1 MMNKEKLPKWN
12 LAELYDGV
20 ESAEYTA
27 LKQELVELTD
37 RFDKA
42 AKNGALRGADPAVWL
57 ESCLELYN
65 RLGDSYEELDAFV
78 NMWYTTSTTDQAALA
93 ELNSLEE
100 LGLAVQAAEVSFKNS
115 VAEIADRLPE
125 IFEDKPALGE
135 YRFFLEEQLF
145 FQQHQMSE
153 KEEALAADL
162 MRSGGN
168 AWGRLFQTVSST
180 AAADWEENASHGP
193 CEKKT
198 VTELRGMAF
207 DPERSVRRR
216 AWLKELEA
224 VEQVEI
230 PLAAAMNGVK
240 GSTVSLSRRRG
251 YESVL
256 EKSMQQARIS
266 RATLDALIGVMEE
279 SMPVFREYLSGK
291 ARLLG
296 LERLSF
302 YDLFAPVSAHAG
314 IKLGEKGAGRAENA
328 EVKSADNP
336 ASMPERWSYSA
347 ARDFIL
353 THFHSFSAELA
364 DFTAAAFKKGWI
376 DAQPRAGKVG
386 GAYCITLPVTG
397 ETRVMCNFSGNFG
410 DVKTIAH
417 ELGHAYHHYVLRDAP
432 HIFRQYPMTLA
443 ETASIFAES
452 VVIDGALQ
460 EAGPE
465 EKLPIVEKLLQDSTQ
480 VIVDILSRFKFESA
494 VLKQREQGELS
505 PKELKRLML
514 EAQTATYGDALNPD
528 ELHPYMWAVK
538 PHYYSPELAFYNFPY
553 AFGQLFGLGLYNR
566 YVQEGSA
573 FLPVYRDV
581 LLSTGKGSAEE
592 VTRAAGFDIESPQF
606 WRAGIAAVKAR
617 VDEFLKLVPGK

>member
-1 MMNKEKLPKWN
+1 LPKWN
-12 LAELYDGV
+12 LADLYDGV
-20 ESAEYTA
+20 ESREYTA
-27 LKQELVELTD
+27 LKQELIELTD
-37 RFDKA
+37 RFA
-42 AKNGALRGADPAVWL
+42 EEARNGSLRNTYPAGWL
-57 ESCLELYN
+57 QGCLELYN

-78 NMWYTTSTTDQAALA
+78 SMWYTTSTTDQAALA

-100 LGLAVQAAEVSFKNS
+100 LGLGVQAAEVSFKNS

-125 IFEDKPALGE
+125 IFKAKPALAE

-153 KEEALAADL
+153 KEESLAADL

-168 AWGRLFQTVSST
+168 AWGRLFQAVSST
-180 AAADWEENASHGP
+180 AAAEWEELGGNTTGRRDEPSEPGLVGAGG
-193 CEKKT
+193 KKT

-207 DPERSVRRR
+207 DPDRSVRHK

-230 PLAAAMNGVK
+230 PLAAAINGVK
-240 GSTVSLSRRRG
+240 GSTVSISRRRG

-256 EKSMQQARIS
+256 EKSVQQARIS

-279 SMPVFREYLSGK
+279 SLPVFREYLSGK

-302 YDLFAPVSAHAG
+302 YDIFAPVTAQARSKLRGEGADYAG
-314 IKLGEKGAGRAENA
+314 SR
-328 EVKSADNP
+328 
-336 ASMPERWSYSA
+336 PERWSYSA

-353 THFHSFSAELA
+353 THFRSFSAELA
-364 DFTAAAFKKGWI
+364 DFAAAAFKKGWI

-386 GAYCITLPVTG
+386 GAYCITLPLTG

-432 HIFRQYPMTLA
+432 HLFRQYPMTLA

-460 EAGPE
+460 AAAPE

-494 VLKQREQGELS
+494 VLEGREQGELS
-505 PKELKRLML
+505 PKELKRQML

-528 ELHPYMWAVK
+528 EMHPYMWAVK

-581 LLSTGKGSAEE
+581 LLSTGRGSAVE
-592 VTRAAGFDIESPQF
+592 VTRTAGFDIESPEF
-606 WRAGIAAVKAR
+606 WRSGIATIKER
-617 VDEFLKLVPGK
+617 VDEFLKLLPGT

>member
-1 MMNKEKLPKWN
+1 MKTENLPKWN
-12 LAELYDGV
+12 LADLYDGV

-27 LKQELVELTD
+27 LKQELIELTD
-37 RFDKA
+37 RFA
-42 AKNGALRGADPAVWL
+42 EEARNGTLRSTYPAGWL
-57 ESCLELYN
+57 EACLELYN

-78 NMWYTTSTTDQAALA
+78 SMWYTTSTTDQAALA

-125 IFEDKPALGE
+125 IFKTKPALAE

-153 KEEALAADL
+153 REESLAADL

-168 AWGRLFQTVSST
+168 AWGRLFQAVSST
-180 AAADWEENASHGP
+180 ASADWVENASNEPAGKGSVGKKT

-207 DPERSVRRR
+207 DPDRSVRHR

-256 EKSMQQARIS
+256 EKSVQQARIS
-266 RATLDALIGVMEE
+266 RATLEALIGVMEE
-279 SMPVFREYLSGK
+279 SLPVFRDYLSGK
-291 ARLLG
+291 ARLLS

-302 YDLFAPVSAHAG
+302 YDLFAPVAG
-314 IKLGEKGAGRAENA
+314 QTGT
-328 EVKSADNP
+328 KSGTK
-336 ASMPERWSYSA
+336 SSFMPERWSYSA

-353 THFHSFSAELA
+353 THFRSFSAELA
-364 DFTAAAFKKGWI
+364 DFADAAFKKGWI

-417 ELGHAYHHYVLRDAP
+417 ELGHAYHHHVLRDAP
-432 HIFRQYPMTLA
+432 HLFRQYPMTLA

-460 EAGPE
+460 AAGPE

-494 VLKQREQGELS
+494 VLERRERGELS
-505 PKELKRLML
+505 PEELKRLML
-514 EAQTATYGDALNPD
+514 EVQTATYGDALNAD

-573 FLPVYRDV
+573 FLPVYRNV
-581 LLSTGKGSAEE
+581 LLSTGKGSAVE
-592 VTRAAGFDIESPQF
+592 VTRAAGFDIESPEF
-606 WRAGIAAVKAR
+606 WRSGIAALKGR
-617 VDEFLKLVPGK
+617 VDEFLKLVPGT